1 MIRTIRITAAALLAS
16 ALAAPSF
23 AGPVIDWDP
32 AYFYT
37 TTSGVTATN
46 SPPGATLF
54 IVGTVSAFGPPL
66 TFLNANDPSKDYTFY
81 LDGLTSLGTTPT
93 PIPPLGTAYVTTYT
107 TGSIELW
114 EGTPRDA
121 VFDPN
126 PPNANVPST
135 FRNSTLLL
143 SGTISNF
150 YTQTNDFSQFSTGN
164 AEGKVTWTGGTLLS
178 AISEGDHPCPSLF
191 TGGLSWHPGVLI
203 AGYLFLHDGKIDLDC
218 PTPAHSSTWG
228 RVKALYR

>member
-1 MIRTIRITAAALLAS
+1 MTKCGYT
-16 ALAAPSF
+16 PS
-23 AGPVIDWDP
+23 
-32 AYFYT
+32 
-37 TTSGVTATN
+37 TS
-46 SPPGATLF
+46 PRR
-54 IVGTVSAFGPPL
+54 
-66 TFLNANDPSKDYTFY
+66 
-81 LDGLTSLGTTPT
+81 
-93 PIPPLGTAYVTTYT
+93 GTAYVTTYT

-126 PPNANVPST
+126 PPNAHVPST

-178 AISEGDHPCPSLF
+178 AISEG
-191 TGGLSWHPGVLI
+191 
-203 AGYLFLHDGKIDLDC
+203 
-218 PTPAHSSTWG
+218 
-228 RVKALYR
+228 